1 MNDPSKK
8 YKLTFEPRSGYLYA
22 FIKSDTMDTKMA
34 AAYLGEIA
42 EMCHEMRADRLL
54 IERDVPVMLP
64 DSDLFF
70 TTNDFANVMKGIK
83 VAFFNPYTAIADN
96 MTFAVLI
103 GNNRGASF
111 TVHNTITDAENWLLD
126 GAIPAEARTK

>member
-1 MNDPSKK
+1 MI
-8 YKLTFEPRSGYLYA
+8 GA
-22 FIKSDTMDTKMA
+22 
-34 AAYLGEIA
+34 
-42 EMCHEMRADRLL
+42 
-54 IERDVPVMLP
+54 DVPVMLP

-103 GNNRGASF
+103 GNNRGTQLHGSQHDHGRRKLA
-111 TVHNTITDAENWLLD
+111 TR
-126 GAIPAEARTK
+126 GAIPA